1 VKNYICFKFFVGLH
15 GDKTYNTIL
24 FVETRIFITAELSI
38 RKPES
43 YHDTENNE
51 QIMTNNSI
59 IYLLFLYHIEHSLAF
74 REPNIYSLYHGN
86 NYVQY
91 GFLVAW
97 AVLFQRLRL
106 DNLEEPMNK
115 IRALLKILVPEQ
127 DQDRWYKGASSV
139 LYTYALVSNRHLHMR
154 YRTEFVYHD

>member
-1 VKNYICFKFFVGLH
+1 MAIKHI
-15 GDKTYNTIL
+15 IL
-24 FVETRIFITAELSI
+24 YCLWKHVYLLLQSFQSVSPNLIMTD
-38 RKPES
+38 
-43 YHDTENNE
+43 HDTENNE